1 MCNHNLN
8 RLTVRVLLVPV
19 LEEEHL
25 KSLRISS
32 AMFNAVTTVFR
43 NDDFPTPTP
52 PHTITFTFLLSLCM
66 TSGSF
71 LKRSQYFSK
80 T

>member
-19 LEEEHL
+19 LEKKYL
-25 KSLRISS
+25 KSLGISS
-32 AMFNAVTTVFR
+32 PMFNAVTTVLK

-52 PHTITFTFLLSLCM
+52 PHTVTFTFLMCSCM
-66 TSGSF
+66 NSGSS
-71 LKRSQYFSK
+71 LKRSSNFSK
-80 T
+80 S